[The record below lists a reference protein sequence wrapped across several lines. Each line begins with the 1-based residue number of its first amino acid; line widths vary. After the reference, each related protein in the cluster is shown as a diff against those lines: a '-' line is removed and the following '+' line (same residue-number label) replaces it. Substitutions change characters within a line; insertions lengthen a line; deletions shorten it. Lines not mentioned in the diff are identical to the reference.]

1 MRAERFSNEAVNEMM
16 QLIKTV
22 KKRNKEPQILYTV
35 NSGYSSWA
43 KKLRNGK
50 IQRRISWQNLLN
62 ASLNNLKFRIICEKL
77 TILIIG

>member
-22 KKRNKEPQILYTV
+22 KKRNKDPQILYTV

-43 KKLRNGK
+43 K
-50 IQRRISWQNLLN
+50 ISVMERYNKGL
-62 ASLNNLKFRIICEKL
+62 ADK
-77 TILIIG
+77 TY